1 MLRRLL
7 SHHEIATLLV
17 LLHAP
22 IGANAKPELP
32 ALQEA
37 GLVEMVKLD
46 TETAPSFRLTE
57 DGTAVLKATAE
68 PPFSSLSVFPHHPD
82 SQRLAGLSASR
93 ARSCS
98 INRYSVGVTP
108 TVVNWRVNARSV

>member
-1 MLRRLL
+1 MSAVEASAGRPAAPPAKPKTMLRRLL

-37 GLVEMVKLD
+37 GLVEMIRSD
-46 TETAPSFRLTE
+46 ADTAPRFRLTE
-57 DGTAVLKATAE
+57 NGTAVLK
-68 PPFSSLSVFPHHPD
+68 
-82 SQRLAGLSASR
+82 GLGYR
-93 ARSCS
+93 
-98 INRYSVGVTP
+98 
-108 TVVNWRVNARSV
+108 

>member
-32 ALQEA
+32 AL
-37 GLVEMVKLD
+37 
-46 TETAPSFRLTE
+46 R
-57 DGTAVLKATAE
+57 
-68 PPFSSLSVFPHHPD
+68 PD
-82 SQRLAGLSASR
+82 SSRWSSSIPIPRRAS
-93 ARSCS
+93 
-98 INRYSVGVTP
+98 G
-108 TVVNWRVNARSV
+108 

>member
-1 MLRRLL
+1 MSAVVAPAGRPAAPTAKPRTMLRRLL

-37 GLVEMVKLD
+37 GLIEMVKLD
-46 TETAPSFRLTE
+46 ADAQPSFRLTE
-57 DGTAVLKATAE
+57 NGTAVLK
-68 PPFSSLSVFPHHPD
+68 
-82 SQRLAGLSASR
+82 GLGYR
-93 ARSCS
+93 
-98 INRYSVGVTP
+98 
-108 TVVNWRVNARSV
+108 

>member
-1 MLRRLL
+1 MKKTMLRRLL

-46 TETAPSFRLTE
+46 ADTAPSFRLTE
-57 DGTAVLKATAE
+57 NGTAVLK
-68 PPFSSLSVFPHHPD
+68 
-82 SQRLAGLSASR
+82 GLGYR
-93 ARSCS
+93 
-98 INRYSVGVTP
+98 
-108 TVVNWRVNARSV
+108 

>member
-1 MLRRLL
+1 MVISKRRKAMSAVEAPAGRPAAPPAQKTMLRRLL
-7 SHHEIATLLV
+7 THHEIATLLV

-57 DGTAVLKATAE
+57 DGTAVLK
-68 PPFSSLSVFPHHPD
+68 
-82 SQRLAGLSASR
+82 GLGYR
-93 ARSCS
+93 
-98 INRYSVGVTP
+98 
-108 TVVNWRVNARSV
+108 

>member
-1 MLRRLL
+1 MSAVDAPAGRQPAPSAKKTMLRRLL

-37 GLVEMVKLD
+37 GLVEMIKLD
-46 TETAPSFRLTE
+46 ADTSPRFRLTE
-57 DGTAVLKATAE
+57 DGTAVLK
-68 PPFSSLSVFPHHPD
+68 
-82 SQRLAGLSASR
+82 GLGYR
-93 ARSCS
+93 
-98 INRYSVGVTP
+98 
-108 TVVNWRVNARSV
+108 

>member
-1 MLRRLL
+1 MSAVDAPAGRPAAPPAKPRTMLRRLL

-46 TETAPSFRLTE
+46 ADAQPSFRLTE
-57 DGTAVLKATAE
+57 NGTAVLK
-68 PPFSSLSVFPHHPD
+68 
-82 SQRLAGLSASR
+82 GLGYR
-93 ARSCS
+93 
-98 INRYSVGVTP
+98 
-108 TVVNWRVNARSV
+108 

>member
-1 MLRRLL
+1 MSANDAPGRPASPLSRPKTMLRRLL

-37 GLVEMVKLD
+37 GLVEMVGND
-46 TETAPSFRLTE
+46 ADAPTFRLTA
-57 DGTAVLKATAE
+57 DGTAVLK
-68 PPFSSLSVFPHHPD
+68 
-82 SQRLAGLSASR
+82 GLGYR
-93 ARSCS
+93 
-98 INRYSVGVTP
+98 
-108 TVVNWRVNARSV
+108 

>member
-1 MLRRLL
+1 MSAVEIPAGRPAARPAKPKTMLRRLL

-37 GLVEMVKLD
+37 GLVEMVKVD
-46 TETAPSFRLTE
+46 ADTAPSFRLTAN
-57 DGTAVLKATAE
+57 GTAVLK
-68 PPFSSLSVFPHHPD
+68 
-82 SQRLAGLSASR
+82 GLGYR
-93 ARSCS
+93 
-98 INRYSVGVTP
+98 
-108 TVVNWRVNARSV
+108 

>member
-1 MLRRLL
+1 MTTPALL
-7 SHHEIATLLV
+7 QPGWRDTVRSINGVDLHIVEAGRKGDPLLV

-57 DGTAVLKATAE
+57 DGTAVLK
-68 PPFSSLSVFPHHPD
+68 
-82 SQRLAGLSASR
+82 GLGYR
-93 ARSCS
+93 
-98 INRYSVGVTP
+98 
-108 TVVNWRVNARSV
+108 

>member
-1 MLRRLL
+1 MDIPKKEDSDERRRFTRGPPGRPPAKKTMLRRLL

-37 GLVEMVKLD
+37 GLVEMIKLD
-46 TETAPSFRLTE
+46 ADTSPRFRLTE
-57 DGTAVLKATAE
+57 DGTAVLK
-68 PPFSSLSVFPHHPD
+68 
-82 SQRLAGLSASR
+82 GLGYR
-93 ARSCS
+93 
-98 INRYSVGVTP
+98 
-108 TVVNWRVNARSV
+108 

>member
-1 MLRRLL
+1 MSAVDISSGRPAAPPAKPKTMLRRLL

-37 GLVEMVKLD
+37 GLVEMVGD
-46 TETAPSFRLTE
+46 PDATAPSFRLTE
-57 DGTAVLKATAE
+57 NGTAVLK
-68 PPFSSLSVFPHHPD
+68 
-82 SQRLAGLSASR
+82 GLGLR
-93 ARSCS
+93 
-98 INRYSVGVTP
+98 
-108 TVVNWRVNARSV
+108 

>member
-1 MLRRLL
+1 MSAVETRAASPAAPPAKPRTMLRRLL

-37 GLVEMVKLD
+37 GLIEMVKSDAD
-46 TETAPSFRLTE
+46 TPPSFRLTE
-57 DGTAVLKATAE
+57 NGTSVLK
-68 PPFSSLSVFPHHPD
+68 
-82 SQRLAGLSASR
+82 GLGYR
-93 ARSCS
+93 
-98 INRYSVGVTP
+98 
-108 TVVNWRVNARSV
+108 

>member
-1 MLRRLL
+1 MSAVDTPAGRPAAPPAKPKTMLQRLL

-22 IGANAKPELP
+22 IGANAAKPELP

-46 TETAPSFRLTE
+46 ADTQPSFRLTE
-57 DGTAVLKATAE
+57 NGTAVLK
-68 PPFSSLSVFPHHPD
+68 
-82 SQRLAGLSASR
+82 GLGFR
-93 ARSCS
+93 
-98 INRYSVGVTP
+98 
-108 TVVNWRVNARSV
+108 

>member
-57 DGTAVLKATAE
+57 DGTAVLKGSATAE
-68 PPFSSLSVFPHHPD
+68 PPFSSLSRFP
-82 SQRLAGLSASR
+82 ASPR
-93 ARSCS
+93 FPATRRPCRRVASPRRSCS

-108 TVVNWRVNARSV
+108 TVA

>member
-1 MLRRLL
+1 MSAVEAPAGRPAAPPAKKTMLRRLL

-46 TETAPSFRLTE
+46 ADTAPSFRLTE
-57 DGTAVLKATAE
+57 DGTAVLK
-68 PPFSSLSVFPHHPD
+68 
-82 SQRLAGLSASR
+82 GLGYR
-93 ARSCS
+93 
-98 INRYSVGVTP
+98 
-108 TVVNWRVNARSV
+108 

>member
-1 MLRRLL
+1 MSAVVAPAGRPAAPPAKPRTMLRRLL

-37 GLVEMVKLD
+37 GLIEMIKLD
-46 TETAPSFRLTE
+46 ADAQPSFRLTE
-57 DGTAVLKATAE
+57 NGTAVLK
-68 PPFSSLSVFPHHPD
+68 
-82 SQRLAGLSASR
+82 GLGYR
-93 ARSCS
+93 
-98 INRYSVGVTP
+98 
-108 TVVNWRVNARSV
+108 